1 MGTIDE
7 TCFLVGPMR
16 TDPGTS
22 QEAGASEALP
32 RPLTGLRV
40 IDLTHHVAGPYCTK
54 LLADFGADVIKVER
68 PGVGDAARRTG
79 PFAQDIPGL
88 ERSLLFQHLNTGK
101 RSVTVNLRSSAGVE
115 IFRRLVGTAHIL
127 VENFAPRVMPALGLG
142 ADSLLAEHPS
152 LVMVSIS
159 NFGQTGPYRDLPA
172 THLTEYALGGS
183 MYIIGYKDRE
193 PLQGPGRQAEYVAGL
208 FAVLGALGAYTHASA
223 TGQGQHVDVSILE
236 AVASIQE
243 NTTSTWAYTGDIWRR
258 DGSRRLP
265 YPMTILPC
273 RDGHIG
279 VNAVTEQQWELMLAL
294 MDRLDL
300 QEDPR
305 FANGQTR
312 LDYADDLDRELTK
325 WLIERD
331 KEEIYHA
338 AQSYRVPFGRV
349 STTTD
354 LLSNGHLKAREY
366 FREVNHPVVGSMT
379 LPGAPFRLP
388 ESPHRLARAPLL
400 GEHTPEVLKEIGLT
414 TADVER
420 LTAMGVV

>member
-1 MGTIDE
+1 MTADTGTPQGAVGADE
-7 TCFLVGPMR
+7 
-16 TDPGTS
+16 
-22 QEAGASEALP
+22 P
-32 RPLTGLRV
+32 RPPLTGLRV
-40 IDLTHHVAGPYCTK
+40 LDLTHHVAGPYCTK

-79 PFAQDIPGL
+79 PFAQDIPGI

-101 RSVTVNLRSSAGVE
+101 RSLTLNLRSSAGVE
-115 IFRRLVGTAHIL
+115 IFRKLARSAHIL
-127 VENFAPRVMPALGLG
+127 VENFAPRVLPSLGLG
-142 ADSLLAEHPS
+142 ADSLLSANPS
-152 LVMVSIS
+152 LVIVSIS

-208 FAVLGALGAYTHASA
+208 FAVLGALGAYAHASE

-243 NTTSTWAYTGDIWRR
+243 NTTSTWAYSGDIWRR

-294 MDRLDL
+294 MERLDL

-305 FANGQTR
+305 FANGQAR
-312 LDYADDLDRELTK
+312 LENADELDRELTK
-325 WLIERD
+325 WLILRD
-331 KEEIYHA
+331 KEEVYHA

-354 LLSNGHLKAREY
+354 LLSNPQLLAREY
-366 FREVNHPVVGSMT
+366 FNRVEHPELGELT

-388 ESPHRLARAPLL
+388 TSPARQRRAPLL
-400 GEHTPEVLKEIGLT
+400 GEHTAEVLGEIGLDA
-414 TADVER
+414 ADVER